1 MKSAPKFVND
11 KVRRAYEELENEP
24 FEKKE
29 LQKNLKKAFRDIAE
43 NADYGVQIPKRQIP
57 KFYLRRYG
65 IDNIWKYNLPN
76 AWRLM
81 YSVRR
86 DDIIVVAII
95 LEWMNHREYERRF
108 SY

>member
-1 MKSAPKFVND
+1 
-11 KVRRAYEELENEP
+11 
-24 FEKKE
+24 
-29 LQKNLKKAFRDIAE
+29 
-43 NADYGVQIPKRQIP
+43 
-57 KFYLRRYG
+57 
-65 IDNIWKYNLPN
+65 
-76 AWRLM
+76 M